1 MNQRWND
8 AEQWADTNG
17 NGKWDLGEDFK
28 DENDDGVWNDAEPF
42 VDGNGN
48 GRYDN
53 GAALKLT
60 VARYYLPGGMNFTR
74 RRIFDEKLQRYVYR
88 GGVVP
93 DIEEKRER
101 MKVSH
106 LVELRDIQE
115 EGTFRDYVRSR
126 WDEHKETF
134 RKLAHFDG
142 RSTDAYPDFDALYHS
157 LKTRLT
163 PQEVRRG
170 IRIEVR
176 REVAGE
182 EGKEILGDLSDDN
195 VLWRG
200 VQDVLRRMNV
210 DAAAV
215 PEYLELQ
222 DSITT
227 K

>member
-1 MNQRWND
+1 
-8 AEQWADTNG
+8 
-17 NGKWDLGEDFK
+17 
-28 DENDDGVWNDAEPF
+28 

-74 RRIFDEKLQRYVYR
+74 RRVFDEELKRYVYR

-93 DIEEKRER
+93 DIEVKRDR

-115 EGTFRDYVRSR
+115 EGLFRDYVGAR
-126 WDEHKETF
+126 WEEHKDTF

-142 RSTDAYPDFDALYHS
+142 RSMDAYPDFEAFYRS

-163 PQEVRRG
+163 PQEVRRA

-200 VQDVLRRMNV
+200 VRDVLRRLDV
-210 DAAAV
+210 DASTV
-215 PEYLELQ
+215 PEYQQLAN
-222 DSITT
+222 SITA